1 MSQRLSGP
9 MTVVE
14 WSPNGLRVCD
24 PSTGRIE
31 SFASVADAGSAI
43 SGKRVVLALSRRS
56 CFVKAIRVPN
66 VPKAEALLAL
76 RYQIGQHLPLDPG
89 EASFDLVMSADASG
103 DGRLAVLYAVRTDAL
118 KDAKRQIEDAGAKVV
133 TVTASCIGSAC
144 LQKEVGSDTY
154 EVAEETPEGLAI
166 DVCVGGVVQYT
177 RLVPLTPELDLHDEV
192 HRTCG
197 IVGRKPAGT
206 VGAGGFDAPGLAR
219 SLPLSGLK
227 ALAERNPDT
236 INIEIPE
243 EVEARARKA
252 VSTKARTA
260 VLLFAAAAAAAFLV
274 YSDYET
280 AASERATLAARA
292 ARQTRDDSTKNK
304 ALTSDLAALK
314 KKSAILDQAFDPA
327 QPFSDVLI
335 VVSEAAPA
343 GVWLTGANMERGK
356 PLTFRGTA
364 ISDQAVKTFL
374 DGLAVTDRLR
384 EVKLLFANNA
394 TIEETPVVNFSVQA
408 TLVGNLPMVEKEKKK
423 GSAAARVA
431 RN

>member
-1 MSQRLSGP
+1 

-14 WSPNGLRVCD
+14 WSPNGVRVCD
-24 PSTGRIE
+24 PATGKTD
-31 SFASVADAGSAI
+31 SFAGVSEAASAI

-89 EASFDLVMSADASG
+89 EASFDLVMSGDATG
-103 DGRLAVLYAVRTDAL
+103 DGRLAVLYAVRTETL
-118 KDAKRQIEDAGAKVV
+118 KEAKRQIEEVGAKVAA
-133 TVTASCIGSAC
+133 VTAACIGSAC
-144 LQKEVGSDTY
+144 LQREVGSDTY
-154 EVAEETPEGLAI
+154 EVVEETPEGLAI
-166 DVCVGGVVQYT
+166 DVCVGGVVHYT
-177 RLVPLTPELDLHDEV
+177 RLVPLGPELDLHDEV

-197 IVGRKPAGT
+197 ILGRKPAGS
-206 VGAGGFDAPGLAR
+206 VGAGGFDASGLAR
-219 SLPLSGLK
+219 SIPISGLK
-227 ALAERNPDT
+227 ALAERHPDT
-236 INIEIPE
+236 VDIQIPE

-260 VLLFAAAAAAAFLV
+260 VLLWVAAAAAGFLV
-274 YSDYET
+274 YSDYEM
-280 AASERATLAARA
+280 ASAERATLTARA
-292 ARQTRDDSTKNK
+292 ARQTRDDSAKNK

-343 GVWLTGANMERGK
+343 GLWLTGANMERGK

-364 ISDQAVKTFL
+364 VSDQAVKAFL
-374 DGLAVTDRLR
+374 DGLAVSDRLR

-423 GSAAARVA
+423 GAATARVA
-431 RN
+431 KN